1 MNKGRFAKA
10 VPLAAGLFFLFTAP
24 ATISAQS
31 SPTPPPST
39 AIPQRPSRPPRANQ
53 APAATDI
60 FAGLQYTEDQKA
72 KISKIHEDIKSRVDA
87 VIKDNKL
94 SPDQKGAFL
103 QGFERMERSE
113 VYKVLTP
120 EQQRE
125 VSKRMHAL
133 RQEEQKEQ
141 EKKKAPPPG

>member
-1 MNKGRFAKA
+1 M
-10 VPLAAGLFFLFTAP
+10 
-24 ATISAQS
+24 
-31 SPTPPPST
+31 
-39 AIPQRPSRPPRANQ
+39 
-53 APAATDI
+53 
-60 FAGLQYTEDQKA
+60 QYTEDQKA